1 MKNSNLVKTP
11 RPSFYGLETK
21 AEVARHLR
29 SIDFEYDPM
38 KTAIAAWFDV
48 PYNEV
53 RNLPGY
59 VPGVMDN
66 MPQNVLTGIALIS
79 GNALKEKG
87 ETTEDSVERDKSFR
101 EARVPKLFPIPQ
113 AEKGGRKPLFANPS
127 TFRESLWIVVAG
139 YDPRILIFEDG
150 YEINANGYATY
161 DSGQRWVKSAIT
173 TYGSDVDVEQ
183 LFAWQRQGQR
193 PT

>member
-29 SIDFEYDPM
+29 NIDFEYDPM

-59 VPGVMDN
+59 VPGAMDST
-66 MPQNVLTGIALIS
+66 PQNALTGIALIS
-79 GNALKEKG
+79 GNALNEKG
-87 ETTEDSVERDKSFR
+87 ETTEDSVERDESFR
-101 EARVPKLFPIPQ
+101 EARVPKLVPIPKAQ
-113 AEKGGRKPLFANPS
+113 KGGRKPLFANPS
-127 TFRESLWIVVAG
+127 TFREGLWIVVAG
-139 YDPRILIFEDG
+139 YDPRILVFEDG
-150 YEINANGYATY
+150 HEINANGYATY
-161 DSGQRWVKSAIT
+161 GSGWSRVKSAIT
-173 TYGSDVDVEQ
+173 TYGSDIDVEQ
-183 LFAWQRQGQR
+183 LFAWQQQGQR
-193 PT
+193 RT